1 MEINIVNEQ
10 KYNNIILLIS
20 IHVCEYRREK
30 MKLGKGVSRS
40 TRYFEK
46 RTLEEQLWR
55 TDNHITT
62 LSNTENCIL
71 DTWV

>member
-10 KYNNIILLIS
+10 KFNNIILLIS

-30 MKLGKGVSRS
+30 MKLGKCVSRS
-40 TRYFEK
+40 TRYFKK
-46 RTLEEQLWR
+46 RTLEEQLWG

-62 LSNTENCIL
+62 LSITEYCIL

>member
-30 MKLGKGVSRS
+30 MKLGKCVSRS
-40 TRYFEK
+40 TRYFKK
-46 RTLEEQLWR
+46 RTLE
-55 TDNHITT
+55 DNQITT
-62 LSNTENCIL
+62 LSNTEYCIL